1 MTRTVFRSCFLM
13 GVIVLLLCVLLFFGL
28 QYRQVMD
35 ETYAAL
41 QQEAVYAE
49 HGLRISGQPYLET
62 LDKVNR
68 ITWITAEGDV
78 IYDSVF
84 SQPIANQLHCREVS
98 AALETGEGQGIRK
111 SESSGEETMYYA
123 LVCEDGSILR
133 LSRPLSAVRYAFV
146 AVSPVL
152 WVLVLVLLISGLL
165 AFQTAK
171 QIVKPINA
179 LKLDQLDSA
188 PYPELTP
195 LISHIREQKQT
206 ILEQAGEQEQ
216 LRREFSANVS
226 HELKTPLTSISGFAE
241 LMAKGD
247 VPADR
252 VKEFSSDIYRESRR
266 MITLVDD
273 IIRLSRLD
281 ESGTGLPEEPVDLY
295 ALSSEILDE
304 LRSVAEKDG
313 IQLTLEG
320 EPVEVTG
327 VRQLLGEA
335 VYNLCD
341 NAIKYNTSGGSVTV
355 RIEQPD
361 ADGRTA
367 LSVRDTGIGIPAE
380 HQKRVF
386 ERFYRVDKSHSRQT
400 GGTGLGLSI
409 VKHGA
414 MIHPAS
420 VRVDSTLGK
429 GTDMQI
435 LFPPADPEDEA
446 VPAAARD

>member
-1 MTRTVFRSCFLM
+1 MTKTVFRSCFLM
-13 GVIVLLLCVLLFFGL
+13 GTIVLLICVLLFFGL
-28 QYRQVMD
+28 QYRQTLD

-49 HGLRISGQPYLET
+49 HGLMISGQPYLET
-62 LDKVNR
+62 LGEVNR

-84 SQPIANQLHCREVS
+84 PQPIANQLHCKEVA

-111 SESSGEETMYYA
+111 SESSGAETMYYA
-123 LVCEDGSILR
+123 LVCNDGSILR

-152 WVLVLVLLISGLL
+152 WVLLLVLLISGLM

-171 QIVKPINA
+171 QIVKPINS
-179 LKLDQLDSA
+179 LELDQLDTA

-195 LISHIREQKQT
+195 LINRIREQKQT
-206 ILEQAGEQEQ
+206 ILEQAGEQER

-247 VPADR
+247 VPEDK
-252 VKEFSSDIYRESRR
+252 VKEFSSDIYRESNR

-281 ESGTGLPEEPVDLY
+281 EGGVDLDEEPVDLY

-304 LRSVAEKDG
+304 LRPVADRDG
-313 IQLTLEG
+313 IRLLLEG
-320 EPVEVTG
+320 KHATVTG
-327 VRQLLGEA
+327 VRQLLDEA

-341 NAIKYNTSGGSVTV
+341 NAIKYNLPGGRVTV
-355 RIEQPD
+355 RISQPD
-361 ADGRTA
+361 ADGRIS
-367 LSVRDTGIGIPAE
+367 LSVRDTGIGIPEE

-386 ERFYRVDKSHSRQT
+386 ERFYRVDKSHSRAI

-409 VKHGA
+409 VKHVA
-414 MIHPAS
+414 LFHNAELS
-420 VRVDSTLGK
+420 LESTPGK
-429 GTDMQI
+429 GTTITMH
-435 LFPPADPEDEA
+435 FPPE
-446 VPAAARD
+446 RC

>member
-49 HGLRISGQPYLET
+49 HGLMISGQPYLET

-252 VKEFSSDIYRESRR
+252 VKEFSSDIYRESKR

-281 ESGTGLPEEPVDLY
+281 EGGTGLPGEPVDLY

-386 ERFYRVDKSHSRQT
+386 ERFYRVDKSHSRAI

-409 VKHGA
+409 VKHVA
-414 MIHPAS
+414 LFHNAELSM
-420 VRVDSTLGK
+420 DSTPGK
-429 GTDMQI
+429 GTTITMR
-435 LFPPADPEDEA
+435 FPPE
-446 VPAAARD
+446 RS